1 MYYNNLKQKYVS
13 DSLLITDKDHKQNKG
28 YKSDKLDYQ
37 CYTYKSNDEFESDL
51 FKIKEEAFIATKNPF
66 LEYRIEFLSKP
77 HIDKKM
83 YEEEHQTTKNY
94 GDINFYDWLS
104 KQTDPKVAVFAE
116 LVNAPK
122 LHNSIEKMRDELN
135 SIGTISIQEYAKI
148 KKLGSRSVTRI
159 KELKKKYGNSI
170 LKFLYL
176 SVS

>member
-13 DSLLITDKDHKQNKG
+13 DSLFISNKEHKQTNE

-37 CYTYKSNDEFESDL
+37 CYTYKSNDQFESDL
-51 FKIKEEAFIATKNPF
+51 FNIKEEAFVATKNPF

-77 HIDKKM
+77 HIEKKM
-83 YEEEHQTTKNY
+83 YQEEQHTTKNY
-94 GDINFYDWLS
+94 GDIEFYEWLS

-122 LHNSIEKMRDELN
+122 LHNTIEKMRDELN
-135 SIGTISIQEYAKI
+135 TIGTISIQEYAKI

-176 SVS
+176 SIS

>member
-1 MYYNNLKQKYVS
+1 MYYNNIKQKYVS
-13 DSLLITDKDHKQNKG
+13 DSLLTSDKDHKQKTG

-37 CYTYKSNDEFESDL
+37 CYTYKSNDDFESDL
-51 FKIKEEAFIATKNPF
+51 FKIRDETLVPTKSPF

-83 YEEEHQTTKNY
+83 YEEDHQTTKNY
-94 GDINFYDWLS
+94 GDIEFYEWLS
-104 KQTDPKVAVFAE
+104 KQTDPNIAVFAE

-122 LHNSIEKMRDELN
+122 LHNTIEKMRDDINTIE
-135 SIGTISIQEYAKI
+135 TISIQEYAKI
-148 KKLGSRSVTRI
+148 KKLGSRSVNRI

-176 SVS
+176 TVS